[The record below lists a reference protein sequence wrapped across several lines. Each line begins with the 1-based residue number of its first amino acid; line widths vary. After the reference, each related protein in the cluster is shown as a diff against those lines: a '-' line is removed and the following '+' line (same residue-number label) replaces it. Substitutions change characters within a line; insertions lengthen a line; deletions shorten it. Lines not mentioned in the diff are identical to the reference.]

1 MRSLA
6 EAVGSLC
13 VTLEAHF
20 SLDGAAGPTGCSGAD
35 RGVDRPELLQVDQ
48 DSRKNTEKT
57 TAKTRARKTWK
68 LSFPVVDDKII

>member
-1 MRSLA
+1 MWEKTSKKTDLGYGVLR
-6 EAVGSLC
+6 

-20 SLDGAAGPTGCSGAD
+20 SLDGAAGPTGSSGAD

-57 TAKTRARKTWK
+57 TAKTRARKT
-68 LSFPVVDDKII
+68 